1 MTKVLN
7 VLCLLLIPLYSYSQ
21 KNADGLYLEVQEERC
36 YYSELK
42 LANTKT
48 SVCVLDNPLI
58 GVEQFKEVG
67 PMEENEILGT
77 RKFSI
82 MMSDEGKKKL
92 AIMSKIYKG
101 KNFAFVL
108 DNEVICVMEVKG
120 EIKTGKFTVIEKFQD
135 SSLKDVLKKLK
146 AEHNL

>member
-1 MTKVLN
+1 MSNHIYTLFF
-7 VLCLLLIPLYSYSQ
+7 LIIPIVSFSQ

-42 LANTKT
+42 LANTNT
-48 SVCVLDNPLI
+48 SICVLDNPLI
-58 GVEQFKEVG
+58 GVEEFKEVG
-67 PMEENEILGT
+67 PIEENELLGT

-92 AIMSKIYKG
+92 SIMSKIYTG
-101 KNFAFVL
+101 KSFAFVL

-120 EIKTGKFTVIEKFQD
+120 EIRSGKFTVIEKIHY
-135 SSLKDVLKKLK
+135 SSLKKVREKLK
-146 AEHNL
+146 ADFDL